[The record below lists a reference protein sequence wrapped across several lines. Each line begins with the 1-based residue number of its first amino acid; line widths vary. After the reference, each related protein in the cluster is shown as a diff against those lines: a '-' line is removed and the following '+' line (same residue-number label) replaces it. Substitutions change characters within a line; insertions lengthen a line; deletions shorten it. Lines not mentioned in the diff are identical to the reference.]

1 VTSPHNWT
9 GERPRT
15 GRDFSALQTVAPA
28 ALATPLRRQP
38 CSPAKVQLVWQMVAG
53 PQLARAAEPE
63 FEAPRTVRLRARD
76 PRWARELE
84 RSRAV
89 LQARMGPLL
98 GLDRLELE
106 ILNPKP

>member
-1 VTSPHNWT
+1 VTSPRNAP
-9 GERPRT
+9 GDRPRT

-28 ALATPLRRQP
+28 ALATLLRRQP
-38 CSPAKVQLVWQMVAG
+38 CSPAKVGLVWQMVAG

-63 FEAPRTVRLRARD
+63 FHAPRTVRLRARD
-76 PRWARELE
+76 PRWAQELE